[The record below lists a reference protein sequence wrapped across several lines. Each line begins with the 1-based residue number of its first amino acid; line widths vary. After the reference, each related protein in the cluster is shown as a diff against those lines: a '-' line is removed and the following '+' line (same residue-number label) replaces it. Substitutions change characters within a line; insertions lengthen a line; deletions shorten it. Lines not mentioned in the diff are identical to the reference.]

1 MEVINLWRK
10 PIGLPMGVVS
20 WRQKKDKR
28 DFEKRVREIVAEMV
42 KESESA
48 AAEQESLREILEDDT
63 VV

>member
-1 MEVINLWRK
+1 
-10 PIGLPMGVVS
+10 MGVVS